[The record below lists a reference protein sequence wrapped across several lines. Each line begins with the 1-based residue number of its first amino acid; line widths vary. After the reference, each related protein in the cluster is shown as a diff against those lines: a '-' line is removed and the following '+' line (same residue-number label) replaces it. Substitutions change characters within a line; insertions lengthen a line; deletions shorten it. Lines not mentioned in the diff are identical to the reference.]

1 LSNFQKKE
9 WPGENEK
16 GAFMTILDRYITREF
31 LRFFLLVILSFLSL
45 FLIVDFFEKLK
56 MLINYSAPFYQIL
69 AFFFFRI
76 PMMLSLTIPAA
87 VLLSSLLTFGSFSKN
102 SEIVAMRASGVSLY
116 RSSIP
121 ILLISFLIAL
131 FTFVFSELITPYANE
146 KAEYIRKVEI
156 EKKEIQGIFKQEQ
169 IWYRGTRG
177 IYNFKLFDPEHNT
190 LRGITL
196 NYMDRKMNLI
206 MRVDAER
213 AVWDRNHWVFYNLL
227 IVRFDSAGFPVM
239 ERYGE
244 KILDFPE
251 NPSDFRVIQKDSE
264 QMGYF
269 ELRKYV
275 QKIRT
280 EGYDATRY
288 LADLHGKIASPSS
301 ASSWLSSGYPF
312 PEDGKKRGTGREH
325 LRRIDHRIFLLD
337 PVRLFHVA
345 WTFRNPPPSS
355 CSMAGQSAFRLVC
368 PGSFQTRQNLTARP
382 PMRLLPA
389 RTDDGLLLNATGAGA

>member
-1 LSNFQKKE
+1 
-9 WPGENEK
+9 
-16 GAFMTILDRYITREF
+16 MTILDRYISREF

-56 MLINYSAPFYQIL
+56 MLINYSATFYQIL

-87 VLLSSLLTFGSFSKN
+87 VLLSSLLTFGSLSKN

-227 IVRFDSAGFPVM
+227 IVRFDSAGLPVM

-251 NPSDFRVIQKDSE
+251 TPSDFRVIQKDSE

-269 ELRKYV
+269 ELRKYI

-288 LADLHGKIASPSS
+288 LADLHGKIAFPFVCVLLAVIGISFSLKTERSGGLAGSIFAGLIIGFSYWILFAFSMSLGRSGTLPPLLAAWLANLLFGLS
-301 ASSWLSSGYPF
+301 ALVLF
-312 PEDGKKRGTGREH
+312 KH
-325 LRRIDHRIFLLD
+325 
-337 PVRLFHVA
+337 VR
-345 WTFRNPPPSS
+345 T
-355 CSMAGQSAFRLVC
+355 
-368 PGSFQTRQNLTARP
+368 
-382 PMRLLPA
+382 
-389 RTDDGLLLNATGAGA
+389 

>member
-1 LSNFQKKE
+1 
-9 WPGENEK
+9 
-16 GAFMTILDRYITREF
+16 MTILDRYISREF

-56 MLINYSAPFYQIL
+56 MLINYSAAFYQIL

-87 VLLSSLLTFGSFSKN
+87 VLLSSLLTFGSLSKN

-251 NPSDFRVIQKDSE
+251 TPSDFRVIQKDSE

-269 ELRKYV
+269 ELRKYI

-288 LADLHGKIASPSS
+288 LADLHGKIAFPFVCVLLAVIGISFSLKTERSGGLAGSIFAGLIIGFSYWILFAFSMSLGRSGTLPPLLAAWLANLLFGLS
-301 ASSWLSSGYPF
+301 ALVLF
-312 PEDGKKRGTGREH
+312 KH
-325 LRRIDHRIFLLD
+325 
-337 PVRLFHVA
+337 VR
-345 WTFRNPPPSS
+345 T
-355 CSMAGQSAFRLVC
+355 
-368 PGSFQTRQNLTARP
+368 
-382 PMRLLPA
+382 
-389 RTDDGLLLNATGAGA
+389 

>member
-1 LSNFQKKE
+1 MN
-9 WPGENEK
+9 
-16 GAFMTILDRYITREF
+16 ILDRYISREF

-45 FLIVDFFEKLK
+45 FLIIDFFEKLK
-56 MLINYSAPFYQIL
+56 MLINNSATFYQIV
-69 AFFFFRI
+69 AFFSFRI

-87 VLLSSLLTFGSFSKN
+87 VLLSALLTFGSLSKN
-102 SEIVAMRASGVSLY
+102 SEIVAMRANGISIY

-121 ILLISFLIAL
+121 ILILSLLIAI

-146 KAEYIRKVEI
+146 KAEYIKKVEI

-169 IWYRGTRG
+169 IWYRGARG
-177 IYNFKLFDPEHNT
+177 IYSFKLFDPEHNT

-196 NYMDRKMNLI
+196 NYLDRQMQLV

-213 AVWDRNHWVFYNLL
+213 AVWEKDHWVFYNLL

-251 NPSDFRVIQKDSE
+251 TPSDFQVIQKDSE

-275 QKIRT
+275 QKIRS

-288 LADLHGKIASPSS
+288 LVDLHGKIAFPFVCVLLAIIGTSFSLKTERSGGLAGSIFAGLIIGFSYWILFAFAMSLGRSGSLPPILAAWLANLIFGLS
-301 ASSWLSSGYPF
+301 ALYLF
-312 PEDGKKRGTGREH
+312 KH
-325 LRRIDHRIFLLD
+325 
-337 PVRLFHVA
+337 VR
-345 WTFRNPPPSS
+345 T
-355 CSMAGQSAFRLVC
+355 
-368 PGSFQTRQNLTARP
+368 
-382 PMRLLPA
+382 
-389 RTDDGLLLNATGAGA
+389 